1 MYKLINKNVNQEYYV
16 NTNNTILYL
25 YDKNLR
31 EINRI
36 FRDKWNSMT
45 LLVEEEKKDI
55 KTNLE
60 ENFKNIIEE
69 KNDFIKT
76 VQVISSTL
84 EQTGYFEKTDN
95 FGIKYQYLNEFLGSE
110 NFIKSKKENKFKGR
124 NVIELL
130 EKETPTINL
139 LIRNLFNKERDEV
152 IINFINWLNVVGFKD
167 TNQNI
172 IFCFFGTTQEL
183 QGQGAG
189 KGVLVEFLKKMFSGL
204 VCTISNKNYMNN
216 FNSNMMNKKIVLFE
230 EVDFKSL
237 KYETIKEIT
246 GSSTFRVEFKGKE
259 PIETQNVS
267 SWLMFSNDHD
277 LYDKIGVED
286 RRVFLIR
293 PTPENGSLLR
303 KVNEKYG
310 DFKSFENKLYSE
322 MENFIHIIS
331 SVPGRVKTPN
341 ELTTQAHIDYFKSKR
356 KVSVSEINNLH
367 KVLTNKEYKKKLYDI
382 LDNIKVLDS
391 EYSKNIDDCK
401 QIIDYGCINYKTFF
415 RIFNYLQNFD
425 YISTIKKVNVEWENC
440 KEFLESNGFVII
452 KVDSRQ
458 SKKILRYRD
467 NIIIKQENYDSN
479 KYKILEKIKKVYGLP
494 VNPKEYNV
502 EVDEVL

>member
-45 LLVEEEKKDI
+45 LLVEEEKKGDKSKI
-55 KTNLE
+55 E

-84 EQTGYFEKTDN
+84 ETTGYFEKTDN

-110 NFIKSKKENKFKGR
+110 NFIKSKKMNKYKGR
-124 NVIELL
+124 NVIDLL

-139 LIRNLFNKERDEV
+139 LLRNLFHKERDEV
-152 IINFINWLNVVGFKD
+152 LINFINWLNVVGFKD

-230 EVDFKSL
+230 EVDFKTL

-277 LYDKIGVED
+277 LHDKIGVED
-286 RRVFLIR
+286 RRIFLIR

-303 KVNEKYG
+303 KVNSLFG

-341 ELTTQAHIDYFKSKR
+341 ELTTQGHIDYFKSKR
-356 KVSVSEINNLH
+356 KVSITEINNIH
-367 KVLTNKEYKKKLYDI
+367 KVLTNLEFKKKLYDI
-382 LDNIKVLDS
+382 LDNIKTLDP
-391 EYSKNIDDCK
+391 EYSTNIEECKNI
-401 QIIDYGCINYKTFF
+401 IDLGVINYKTFCRLF
-415 RIFNYLQNFD
+415 DYLQNFD
-425 YISTIKKVNVEWENC
+425 YINSNKKLNVEWENC
-440 KEFLESNGFVII
+440 KEFLENNGYIVI
-452 KVDSRQ
+452 KVDSKPT
-458 SKKILRYRD
+458 KKMNRYKD
-467 NIIIKQENYDSN
+467 NLLVKQENYDKN
-479 KYKILEKIKKVYGLP
+479 KVKILEKIKKYYGIPLIQ
-494 VNPKEYNV
+494 NEIL
-502 EVDEVL
+502 EDLF